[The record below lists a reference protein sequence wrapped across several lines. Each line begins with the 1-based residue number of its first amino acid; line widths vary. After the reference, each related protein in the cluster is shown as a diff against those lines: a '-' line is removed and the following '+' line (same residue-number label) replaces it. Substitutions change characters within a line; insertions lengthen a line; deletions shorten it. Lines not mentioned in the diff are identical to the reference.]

1 MNEYDK
7 KLLEVRAR
15 RIEFMSDLNTLER
28 DNPKI
33 YKKLSPIFNDICLWM
48 SYAQEHMNELK
59 QSIDTLEANRE
70 NDAHYMNRPGNI
82 LDTAKRNNPIYPLD
96 ERINS
101 GRNIKDNPYV

>member
-7 KLLEVRAR
+7 KLQNVIAKR
-15 RIEFMSDLNTLER
+15 FMFNSHINTLECEY
-28 DNPKI
+28 PKL
-33 YKKLSPIFNDICLWM
+33 YKKLMPIFVEINQWM
-48 SYAQEHMNELK
+48 MESENYMNELNK
-59 QSIDTLEANRE
+59 SIDTLEANRA
-70 NDAHYMNRPGNI
+70 NDAHYMNRPLNI